1 MFAATLTPDNYSLSG
16 SATYLQLAQ
25 DTVNPRQ
32 AKDTQAGFVK
42 RLAITHG
49 YTLQVPNADIEDIQ
63 QRHLSA
69 CSKLGCTVVNT
80 VFDRAFAGRITARS
94 EVRIAP
100 DAFAAF
106 VDILA
111 AAPGQIVTHTI
122 TTEDKTV
129 PMLDVEK
136 RLEVK
141 TALRDRLSAM
151 LREPGPRSSADL
163 ATIEKEL
170 AEVQGDIEGIV
181 AQRDYLRTITETVRV
196 NISYIG
202 LAAQAGGVDLSP
214 ISRAGSSI
222 GATLVESIAVLISF
236 LAAIVPWLP
245 LLALLAWAARR
256 ALRRWR
262 ARGQVNRA
270 SARGTP

>member
-1 MFAATLTPDNYSLSG
+1 LPSPTA
-16 SATYLQLAQ
+16 
-25 DTVNPRQ
+25 
-32 AKDTQAGFVK
+32 
-42 RLAITHG
+42 
-49 YTLQVPNADIEDIQ
+49 YTLQVPNTDVEDIQ

-69 CSKLGCTVVNT
+69 CSKLGCTVVST

-94 EVRIAP
+94 EMRFAP

-106 VDILA
+106 TDILA
-111 AAPGQIVTHTI
+111 AAPVRIVTHTV
-122 TTEDKTV
+122 TTEDKTAPV
-129 PMLDVEK
+129 LDVEK

-151 LREPGPRSSADL
+151 LREPGPKSPADL
-163 ATIEKEL
+163 TTIEKEL

-196 NISYIG
+196 NVSYVG
-202 LAAQAGGVDLSP
+202 LAAQAGGIDLSP

-222 GATLVESIAVLISF
+222 GATLVGSVAVLISF

-245 LLALLAWAARR
+245 IFALLAWAARR
-256 ALRRWR
+256 AIRRWR
-262 ARGQVNRA
+262 ARTA
-270 SARGTP
+270 M